1 MMIRSFVASKLF
13 RAKVTDANID
23 YRGSITISQNLLD
36 ASGIKAHEL
45 VHINNFRNAAHW
57 ETHVI
62 PTENDN
68 VITLNGPP
76 SLLFEIGDEIV
87 IFNIVLLNSGETHT
101 HKTVYIGEQNSIK
114 SVREEKIEA

>member
-1 MMIRSFVASKLF
+1 MRTFVASKLF
-13 RAKVTDANID
+13 RAVITDANID

-36 ASGIKAHEL
+36 ASGIKPHEL

-62 PTENDN
+62 PTEMNN

-76 SLLFEIGDEIV
+76 SLLFAIGDEVV
-87 IFNIVLLNSGETHT
+87 IFNTISLTQGEKYIHR
-101 HKTVYIGEQNSIK
+101 TVYIGESNSVK
-114 SVREEKIEA
+114 SIREESIEG